1 MKTNETKTVIAKTE
15 NLIKTSDIAK
25 LSNCNVYTVKMYETY
40 CKTKNIP
47 IAKLT
52 LKLSKQC
59 RQKTRAILFKHVD
72 NLLYVNARQQTK
84 QQMLSNLKDNPN
96 YAKDFMQFYKDNYL
110 HINFNANQMFTGQQ
124 DKQQNLQL
132 FLDVIKTFLG
142 ENKTKKEKIEKI
154 EQIEQTTKKE
164 KIENN

>member
-15 NLIKTSDIAK
+15 NSTKISDIAK
-25 LSNCNVYTVKMYETY
+25 LSNCNVYTVKMYENY

-59 RQKTRAILFKHVD
+59 RQKTRSILFKHVD

-84 QQMLSNLKDNPN
+84 QPMLSNLKDNPN
-96 YAKDFMQFYKDNYL
+96 FAKDFMQFYKENYL
-110 HINFNANQMFTGQQ
+110 NINFNANQMFTGQQ

-142 ENKTKKEKIEKI
+142 EKKENKN
-154 EQIEQTTKKE
+154 KKK
-164 KIENN
+164 KIENKKKTTKTEKLENN